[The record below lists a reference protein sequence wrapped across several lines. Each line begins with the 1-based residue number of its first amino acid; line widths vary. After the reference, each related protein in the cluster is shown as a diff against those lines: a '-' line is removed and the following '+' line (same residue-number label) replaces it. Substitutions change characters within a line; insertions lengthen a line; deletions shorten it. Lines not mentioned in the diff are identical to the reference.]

1 MAQKRLIARA
11 GRGLLNALALLFRG
25 AGVLCAAMGSF
36 ILFAWENSAEDSPE
50 AGELTDAERQMRDL
64 DPNFKNGGYY
74 NYDRY

>member
-11 GRGLLNALALLFRG
+11 GRGLLVGFKLLLRG
-25 AGVLCAAMGSF
+25 IVALCAAVGSF
-36 ILFAWENSAEDSPE
+36 ILFAWKNSEQDSPR

>member
-1 MAQKRLIARA
+1 MAKKRLIARA
-11 GRGLLNALALLFRG
+11 GRGLLNVLALLLRG
-25 AGVLCAAMGSF
+25 VGVLLVAIGSF
-36 ILFAWENSAEDSPE
+36 ILFAWKNSEEDSPG